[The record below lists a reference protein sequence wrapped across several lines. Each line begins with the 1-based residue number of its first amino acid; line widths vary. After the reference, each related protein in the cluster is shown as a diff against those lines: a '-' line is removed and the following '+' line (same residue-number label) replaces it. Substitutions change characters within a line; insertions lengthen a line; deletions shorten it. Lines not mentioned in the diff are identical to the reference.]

1 MLIPLL
7 LAAVAGY
14 FLGALPF
21 GWLIARKFGVN
32 IFEHG
37 SKNPGATNVKRVL
50 GGMFGKKG
58 KRAGDLAFFLD
69 ALKGA
74 VAAGWP
80 VFLNWYISTRPNP
93 HGGVNTGSWFMLTS
107 DSFGAWKVSGSDLF
121 VPQAITGLVFAL
133 IGHSFSCWTRFKGGK
148 GVATSAGGLVVLLP
162 IPTVIALVSWVI
174 VFQFSRYVSL
184 ASIVASVALPAAAW
198 LLGAPTAFAI
208 LATVIGFFVILRH
221 RSNIVRLCNG
231 TENKFVKKPAES
243 APVSENSLNHKS

>member
-1 MLIPLL
+1 MLFPLL

-50 GGMFGKKG
+50 GGMFGTQG

-80 VFLNWYISTRPNP
+80 LVIQFQKLEAIGNTFVSVNQSFEIQVGW
-93 HGGVNTGSWFMLTS
+93 GVM
-107 DSFGAWKVSGSDLF
+107 A
-121 VPQAITGLVFAL
+121 PITGLVFAL

-162 IPTVIALVSWVI
+162 LPTLVGVAAWV
-174 VFQFSRYVSL
+174 VTFFVSRYVSL
-184 ASIVASVALPAAAW
+184 ASIVSAVALPAAAW
-198 LLGAPTAFAI
+198 LIPGTPRAFAV
-208 LATVIGFFVILRH
+208 LASVLGVFVVLRH
-221 RSNIVRLCNG
+221 RSNIGRLLKG
-231 TENKFVKKPAES
+231 TENKFAKKPA
-243 APVSENSLNHKS
+243 APETR

>member
-7 LAAVAGY
+7 LAAAVGY

-50 GGMFGKKG
+50 GGMFGTQG

-80 VFLNWYISTRPNP
+80 LWYARYTDFAFTI
-93 HGGVNTGSWFMLTS
+93 TS
-107 DSFGAWKVSGSDLF
+107 DGGSGTWFDAGHA
-121 VPQAITGLVFAL
+121 PAAAITGLVFAL

-162 IPTVIALVSWVI
+162 LPTLVGVVAWVLTFF
-174 VFQFSRYVSL
+174 VSRYVSL
-184 ASIVASVALPAAAW
+184 ASIVAAVALPSAAW
-198 LLGAPTAFAI
+198 LLGAPHAFAI
-208 LATVIGFFVILRH
+208 LATVLGVFVIARH

-231 TENKFVKKPAES
+231 TENKFAKKPA
-243 APVSENSLNHKS
+243 APVSSGQS

>member
-1 MLIPLL
+1 MLIPLTI
-7 LAAVAGY
+7 AAVVGY

-21 GWLIARKFGVN
+21 GWLISRRFGIN

-80 VFLNWYISTRPNP
+80 LWYARYTDFAFTI
-93 HGGVNTGSWFMLTS
+93 TS
-107 DSFGAWKVSGSDLF
+107 DGGSVTWFESDQA
-121 VPQAITGLVFAL
+121 PAMAITGLVFAL

-162 IPTVIALVSWVI
+162 LPTLLAAVAWVVTFSI
-174 VFQFSRYVSL
+174 SRYVSL
-184 ASIVASVALPAAAW
+184 ASIIAAVALPAAAW
-198 LLGAPTAFAI
+198 LLGAPAAFAV
-208 LATVIGFFVILRH
+208 LATMIGAFVILRH

-231 TENKFVKKPAES
+231 TENKFVKKPSEPS
-243 APVSENSLNHKS
+243 PAPENSAQS

>member
-80 VFLNWYISTRPNP
+80 LWLGELNRLSDGQVGGWSSYIGELVIAR
-93 HGGVNTGSWFMLTS
+93 S
-107 DSFGAWKVSGSDLF
+107 DTC

-162 IPTVIALVSWVI
+162 LPTLLAAVAWV
-174 VFQFSRYVSL
+174 VTFSSSRYVSL
-184 ASIVASVALPAAAW
+184 ASIVAAVALPAAAW

-208 LATVIGFFVILRH
+208 LATVIGAFVILRH
-221 RSNIVRLCNG
+221 RSNVVRLCNG
-231 TENKFVKKPAES
+231 TENKFVKKPAE
-243 APVSENSLNHKS
+243 PVSSGQS

>member
-1 MLIPLL
+1 MLIPLTI
-7 LAAVAGY
+7 AAVVGY

-74 VAAGWP
+74 AAAGWP
-80 VFLNWYISTRPNP
+80 LWLAPLFIMRRMDEAGEWYSIPIFPADTCYA
-93 HGGVNTGSWFMLTS
+93 M
-107 DSFGAWKVSGSDLF
+107 
-121 VPQAITGLVFAL
+121 AITGLIFAL

-148 GVATSAGGLVVLLP
+148 GVATSAGGLIVLLP
-162 IPTVIALVSWVI
+162 LPTAIGLASWIV
-174 VFQFSRYVSL
+174 VFQLSRYVSL
-184 ASIVASVALPAAAW
+184 ASIVAAVALPAAAW

-208 LATVIGFFVILRH
+208 LASVLGAFVILRH
-221 RSNIVRLCNG
+221 RSNIARLLNG
-231 TENKFVKKPAES
+231 TENKFVKKGAS
-243 APVSENSLNHKS
+243 SG

>member
-58 KRAGDLAFFLD
+58 KRAGDLAFALD

-80 VFLNWYISTRPNP
+80 LIASRMVVEHTL
-93 HGGVNTGSWFMLTS
+93 GG
-107 DSFGAWKVSGSDLF
+107 GAHTVSPAYSANE
-121 VPQAITGLVFAL
+121 VAAAAITGLVFAL

-162 IPTVIALVSWVI
+162 LPTLVGVVAWVVTFFI
-174 VFQFSRYVSL
+174 SRYVSL
-184 ASIVASVALPAAAW
+184 ASIVAAVALPAAAW
-198 LLGAPTAFAI
+198 LLGAPPAFAI
-208 LATVIGFFVILRH
+208 LATILGIFVIARH

-231 TENKFVKKPAES
+231 TENKFAKKPA
-243 APVSENSLNHKS
+243 APVSSGQS

>member
-1 MLIPLL
+1 MLFPLL

-50 GGMFGKKG
+50 GGMFGTQG

-80 VFLNWYISTRPNP
+80 I
-93 HGGVNTGSWFMLTS
+93 WFTLYL
-107 DSFGAWKVSGSDLF
+107 GNLVVAESGENVVILF
-121 VPQAITGLVFAL
+121 EATHAPAAAITGLVFAL

-162 IPTVIALVSWVI
+162 LPTLVGVVAWVLT
-174 VFQFSRYVSL
+174 FFASRYVSL
-184 ASIVASVALPAAAW
+184 ASIVAAFALPVAAW
-198 LLGAPTAFAI
+198 LIPGTPRAFAI
-208 LATVIGFFVILRH
+208 LASVLGVFVILRH
-221 RSNIVRLCNG
+221 RSNIGRLLQG
-231 TENKFVKKPAES
+231 TENKFAKKPA
-243 APVSENSLNHKS
+243 APDTR